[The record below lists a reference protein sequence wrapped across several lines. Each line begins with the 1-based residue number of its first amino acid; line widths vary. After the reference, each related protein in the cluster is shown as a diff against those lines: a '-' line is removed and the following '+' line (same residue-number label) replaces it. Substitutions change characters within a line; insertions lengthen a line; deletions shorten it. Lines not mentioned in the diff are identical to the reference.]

1 MGIVFRQSVK
11 NLIIVAFGA
20 VLGALV
26 LWLSTK
32 YITKQGFGYIRS
44 IGVYAVILSQLL
56 LMGLNSTLIVFTHR
70 LAGDERKRKL
80 LLSLTLILPAFF
92 AGIFTIF
99 YFVFRTWILRHYQ
112 AEDVA
117 FATRYFAWLPLFVFF
132 FIYMTILEQYLG
144 SQMKVAVSAF
154 MREILVRVLNI
165 ILIILFALGY
175 ISLYALITGTVLIA
189 GLPMII
195 FLFISFKTPGFGF
208 SFRLRDF
215 SLKEYK
221 EIAHF
226 AWYHY
231 LLGAALILMAL
242 MDSAL
247 VPIYDHSG
255 FQSAAPYAAA
265 NFIISFLLMP
275 SKAFL
280 PASFAA
286 LAKDFAEDDMVSAK
300 NLFTRASMNLLIPT
314 VGIAIILCCNL
325 QNVVAIIGNG
335 KDYTSVIKIFL
346 ILMAGSLINVATGI
360 NDQVLSIANY
370 YKFNFYVSVLLI
382 GLLFLLIRTLVP
394 RYGVYGA
401 AWSSTSIL
409 IVFNVIKYIF
419 VWKKLGMQPFSN
431 KTWRVIIAALPALA
445 VGYFFPYL
453 FDPARHVYVHTF
465 IDATIRT
472 ALISVIYV
480 GMLLWLKPSPD
491 LTEYVGLIRQNK
503 RLF

>member
-1 MGIVFRQSVK
+1 M
-11 NLIIVAFGA
+11 
-20 VLGALV
+20 
-26 LWLSTK
+26 
-32 YITKQGFGYIRS
+32 
-44 IGVYAVILSQLL
+44 
-56 LMGLNSTLIVFTHR
+56 
-70 LAGDERKRKL
+70 
-80 LLSLTLILPAFF
+80 
-92 AGIFTIF
+92 
-99 YFVFRTWILRHYQ
+99 
-112 AEDVA
+112 
-117 FATRYFAWLPLFVFF
+117 
-132 FIYMTILEQYLG
+132 
-144 SQMKVAVSAF
+144 
-154 MREILVRVLNI
+154 
-165 ILIILFALGY
+165 
-175 ISLYALITGTVLIA
+175 
-189 GLPMII
+189 
-195 FLFISFKTPGFGF
+195 
-208 SFRLRDF
+208 
-215 SLKEYK
+215 
-221 EIAHF
+221 
-226 AWYHY
+226 
-231 LLGAALILMAL
+231 
-242 MDSAL
+242 
-247 VPIYDHSG
+247 
-255 FQSAAPYAAA
+255 
-265 NFIISFLLMP
+265 
-275 SKAFL
+275 
-280 PASFAA
+280 
-286 LAKDFAEDDMVSAK
+286 
-300 NLFTRASMNLLIPT
+300 
-314 VGIAIILCCNL
+314 L
-325 QNVVAIIGNG
+325 QPIIGNG